1 MWVSCCFSRGCPS
14 KRQPVEEGSN
24 GGGAR
29 DAAASESSLPAS
41 VATVATAPGAAQ
53 DVASN
58 SPLSHRGFRLFKLG
72 GWSSDNSTRRSRH
85 WLGESSATTTRA
97 LGWIVLQNQLVFYA
111 FWHSMHSE
119 SECTKGGSW
128 SREPTTPQSG
138 EIDNRQTGC
147 SVLNLWWKKPQL
159 PNWQQM
165 FECCLANSNKS
176 CSFLNQPC
184 RWFIAIPQF
193 VVRWCINFIKSGRS
207 TVTLIICV
215 DNSGKWSI
223 NKITACLPSVSHCY
237 EKRNRQFGTS
247 SNTLLALAPS

>member
-1 MWVSCCFSRGCPS
+1 MCFSCCFSGGCPS

-58 SPLSHRGFRLFKLG
+58 SPLSHRGFRLFKLA

-119 SECTKGGSW
+119 SERTKGGSW
-128 SREPTTPQSG
+128 SREPTTLQSG
-138 EIDNRQTGC
+138 ERHIGVTDNRQTGC
-147 SVLNLWWKKPQL
+147 SVLNLGWKKPQL
-159 PNWQQM
+159 PNWQKM
-165 FECCLANSNKS
+165 FECC
-176 CSFLNQPC
+176 
-184 RWFIAIPQF
+184 
-193 VVRWCINFIKSGRS
+193 
-207 TVTLIICV
+207 
-215 DNSGKWSI
+215 
-223 NKITACLPSVSHCY
+223 
-237 EKRNRQFGTS
+237 
-247 SNTLLALAPS
+247 